1 MSPNLDLKQEIG
13 SKAGN
18 SYLERER
25 VRRERERESEIETL
39 R

>member
-13 SKAGN
+13 YKAGN
-18 SYLERER
+18 YYLERER
-25 VRRERERESEIETL
+25 GRQERERGEIETL